1 MLTEI
6 SGVTVGSEQRTRK
19 LKEDACPDSAATMV
33 TSLWQSEILFCSL
46 HNYAQET
53 YLKFKGIS

>member
-19 LKEDACPDSAATMV
+19 LKEACPDSAATTV